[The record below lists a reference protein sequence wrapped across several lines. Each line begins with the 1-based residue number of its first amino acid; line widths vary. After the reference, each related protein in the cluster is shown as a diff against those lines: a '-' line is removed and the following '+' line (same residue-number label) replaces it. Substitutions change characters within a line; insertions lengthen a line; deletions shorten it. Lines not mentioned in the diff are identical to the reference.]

1 MTPMATGTRRDYY
14 EVLGVARSAS
24 AEEIKR
30 AYRQAAIRYHPDR
43 NPDDPEAEERF
54 KEASEA
60 YAVLSDP
67 EKRAAY
73 DRFGHGAVGDHP
85 FEGVDPTNFMDF
97 ADILGDLFGFGDLFG
112 TRSRRGGRT
121 RSRARRGRDLAYTL
135 TVTLEEA
142 AAGVERTI
150 RVPRR
155 ETCAACGGTGV
166 PPGSVPEVCPVCG
179 GRGQIGYRRGFMTIA
194 QTCPQCGGQGRVVRT
209 PCPECA
215 GRGLVENEAT
225 LEVSVPAGVDNGV
238 RLRYSGE
245 GEGGLHGGE
254 PGDLYVQV
262 VVEDHELFE
271 REGNDLHLELPIS
284 VFQAMLGAT
293 LEVPGIDGGRR
304 EIRIPAGS
312 QPGDTIRIRGEGI
325 PDLRSG
331 RRGDLVVHLRVIV
344 PDRLTP
350 EQRRLVEAAAQ
361 AVGEHHHRQGG
372 SFFERLM
379 RRLGNEG

>member
-1 MTPMATGTRRDYY
+1 MATRTRRDYY
-14 EVLGVARSAS
+14 EILGVSRTAN

-30 AYRQAAIRYHPDR
+30 AYRQAAVRFHPDR

-73 DRFGHGAVGDHP
+73 DRFGHQAVGDHP
-85 FEGVDPTNFMDF
+85 FQGVDPANFMDF

-112 TRSRRGGRT
+112 TRGRRST
-121 RSRARRGRDLAYTL
+121 RSRSRAQRGRDLAYTL

-142 AAGVERTI
+142 ASGVERTI

-155 ETCAACGGTGV
+155 ETCASCGGTGV

-179 GRGQIGYRRGFMTIA
+179 GRGQVGYRRGFLTIA
-194 QTCPQCGGQGRVVRT
+194 QTCPQCNGQGRVVRT
-209 PCPECA
+209 PCSDCG
-215 GRGLVENEAT
+215 GRGLVEREAT
-225 LEVSVPAGVDNGV
+225 LKVTVPAGVDNGV
-238 RLRYSGE
+238 RLRFSGE
-245 GEGGLHGGE
+245 GEGGLRGGR

-262 VVEDHELFE
+262 AVEDHDLFE

-284 VFQAMLGAT
+284 VFQAMLGT
-293 LEVPGIDGGRR
+293 TVRVPSIGGGQREV
-304 EIRIPAGS
+304 RIPAGS
-312 QPGDTIRIRGEGI
+312 QPGDTIRIRGEGM
-325 PDLRSG
+325 PELKSG
-331 RRGDLVVHLRVIV
+331 HRGDLVVHLRVVV

-350 EQRRLVEAAAQ
+350 EQRRLVEETARAI
-361 AVGEHHHRQGG
+361 GEHHERQRG
-372 SFFERLM
+372 SFFERLR